1 MTFMVV
7 VVGVFVMMV
16 VLVCSVVLFAAVV
29 CWVALDAE
37 ENVEESAWLS
47 GDSTSNDLVRSV

>member
-1 MTFMVV
+1 MVV
-7 VVGVFVMMV
+7 VVGVFAMMV

-37 ENVEESAWLS
+37 ENVEESAWS
-47 GDSTSNDLVRSV
+47 SEESTFNDLVRSV